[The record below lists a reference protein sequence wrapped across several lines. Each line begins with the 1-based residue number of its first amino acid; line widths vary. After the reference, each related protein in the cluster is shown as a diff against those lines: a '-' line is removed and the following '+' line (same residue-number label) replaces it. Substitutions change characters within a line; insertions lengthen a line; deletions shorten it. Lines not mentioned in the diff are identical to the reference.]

1 MSIVF
6 NEAFRDVWDK
16 ELFTQ
21 DDERNY
27 SATSKYAFPTMSGVE
42 HDDMTTAQMSYSKQ
56 PTSPE
61 FDAINWLELR
71 VVLGAPPGVQMPS
84 SMVSLPALL
93 AYYDFDNDGDTDTV
107 LKHGFTEG
115 YRRIRNAAPEESLSV
130 WRSTIVP
137 IPAGS
142 SLWVLRNES
151 PWSEELVSWSGTYFR
166 PFKYDGHS
174 YVALYEM
181 ALSDLGAR
189 SEGPFT
195 IAGETMSVLD
205 FRHTGQRS
213 ELTLVPVWTTTE
225 LCRYQ
230 MM

>member
-93 AYYDFDNDGDTDTV
+93 A
-107 LKHGFTEG
+107 
-115 YRRIRNAAPEESLSV
+115 
-130 WRSTIVP
+130 
-137 IPAGS
+137 
-142 SLWVLRNES
+142 
-151 PWSEELVSWSGTYFR
+151 
-166 PFKYDGHS
+166 
-174 YVALYEM
+174 
-181 ALSDLGAR
+181 
-189 SEGPFT
+189 
-195 IAGETMSVLD
+195 
-205 FRHTGQRS
+205 
-213 ELTLVPVWTTTE
+213 
-225 LCRYQ
+225 
-230 MM
+230 